1 MAEQKDQNE
10 KTRKLGERQFNMWR
24 KEEEKSQG
32 VRCKGNN
39 SWPPTIGPVAMP
51 PSPTKKSPL
60 FSFYSRHFMS
70 WNILAGQ
77 SVLGVQV
84 VLSPSF
90 LPTGGAEPEERRPW
104 CCARTAQQWPE
115 LLCYQH
121 SSSHTQNPGCSEGSY
136 LHPSQ
141 TPYIAKCTWKHKG
154 QLLYLNFGEG
164 PH

>member
-1 MAEQKDQNE
+1 
-10 KTRKLGERQFNMWR
+10 
-24 KEEEKSQG
+24 
-32 VRCKGNN
+32 
-39 SWPPTIGPVAMP
+39 
-51 PSPTKKSPL
+51 
-60 FSFYSRHFMS
+60 MS

-141 TPYIAKCTWKHKG
+141 TLYIAKCTWKHKG

-164 PH
+164 PHKWHDWKGKNVGIMSLPGFCWRERWGIPVFPDSNRPQNSWNNKSIKQRHTNYWEECSASR